1 MKTKELLEARWKLI
15 SFALLALLVAGLN
28 VGSYQFVKGLM
39 PGMLTGGSVP
49 PGIQNLVQERL
60 ASFNA
65 FAWGGWFQLNAP
77 FVLALGAA
85 ILGCGLIAGEVSKG
99 TIFFLLSKPVS
110 RERILLT
117 KYGVGTGILFAVTLT
132 ASITIEGVSIAL
144 GHPQDVLRL
153 LVATVLLWLGALF
166 PLGLSLLFS
175 VVFPDIV
182 RPLAFALVITVVL
195 SLPAIFPN
203 GQDWSLVRYWSS
215 SDAYLTGSF
224 PLKEYLV
231 CLATAALPLPGALIM
246 FRKKAY

>member
-1 MKTKELLEARWKLI
+1 MKRKELLDARWKLI
-15 SFALLALLVAGLN
+15 CFALLALLVASVN
-28 VGSYQFVKGLM
+28 VAAYQFAKN
-39 PGMLTGGSVP
+39 
-49 PGIQNLVQERL
+49 QNLLPGPL

-65 FAWGGWFQLNAP
+65 FVWAQWFQVNAP
-77 FVLALGAA
+77 LMLALGAV
-85 ILGCGLIAGEVSKG
+85 ILGSGLIAGEVSKG

-117 KYGVGTGILFAVTLT
+117 KYGVSMGILFAVTLT

-182 RPLAFALVITVVL
+182 RPLAFALVITAVL

-203 GQDWSLVRYWSS
+203 GQDWSLLRYWSS
-215 SDAYLTGSF
+215 IDAYLGGSF
-224 PLKEYLV
+224 PLKESIV
-231 CLATAALPLPGALIM
+231 CLVLAALPLLGALVV
-246 FRKKAY
+246 FRRKAY

>member
-28 VGSYQFVKGLM
+28 VGSYQFVKDLM
-39 PGMLTGGSVP
+39 PGVSTGGSVP
-49 PGIQNLVQERL
+49 PSIQNLVQERL

-65 FAWGGWFQLNAP
+65 FAWGGWFQLNAL
-77 FVLALGAA
+77 FILGLGAA

-117 KYGVGTGILFAVTLT
+117 KYGVSMGILFAVTLT

-195 SLPAIFPN
+195 SLPAVFPN
-203 GQDWSLVRYWSS
+203 GQDWSLVHYWSS
-215 SDAYLTGSF
+215 SDAYLNGGF
-224 PLKEYLV
+224 PLKEFIV
-231 CLATAALPLPGALIM
+231 CLVAAALPLLGALVV
-246 FRKKAY
+246 FRRKTY

>member
-15 SFALLALLVAGLN
+15 SFVLLALLVAGVN
-28 VGSYQFVKGLM
+28 VASYQFVKGPM
-39 PGMLTGGSVP
+39 PGVSTGGSVP
-49 PGIQNLVQERL
+49 PSIQNLLQERL

-65 FAWGGWFQLNAP
+65 FAWGGWFQLNGP
-77 FVLALGAA
+77 FILALGAA

-117 KYGVGTGILFAVTLT
+117 KYGVSMGILFAVTLT
-132 ASITIEGVSIAL
+132 ASITIEGVGIAL
-144 GHPQDVLRL
+144 GHPQEVLRL

-166 PLGLSLLFS
+166 PLGLSLFFS

-195 SLPAIFPN
+195 SLSAIFPN
-203 GQDWSLVRYWSS
+203 GQDWSLLRYWSS
-215 SDAYLTGSF
+215 SDAYLGGGF
-224 PLKEYLV
+224 PLKESLV
-231 CLATAALPLPGALIM
+231 CLVAAALPLLGALVV
-246 FRKKAY
+246 FRRKAY